1 MSLYKN
7 CKTAVSD
14 DSELSS
20 SFSVNGGVHQGSA
33 LNPLLFI
40 MLMDVLA
47 KDVSDGSVIELF
59 SAGNLFF
66 FCGESLNKVMDK
78 YGGSKNAVERK
89 GLRVNVDKKR
99 YDKKNSVPKVVLCV
113 IGEQVGCNSIY
124 CAKCQSW
131 VHCHCSDVPRQQVS
145 LLLCWDVFVCR
156 TCLGHHCSV
165 EEK

>member
-47 KDVSDGSVIELF
+47 KDVRDGSVRELF
-59 SAGNLFF
+59 SAGNLVFLWGIIKQGYGQVWEMEK
-66 FCGESLNKVMDK
+66 CSRTKGSEGE
-78 YGGSKNAVERK
+78 
-89 GLRVNVDKKR
+89 
-99 YDKKNSVPKVVLCV
+99 C
-113 IGEQVGCNSIY
+113 
-124 CAKCQSW
+124 
-131 VHCHCSDVPRQQVS
+131 
-145 LLLCWDVFVCR
+145 
-156 TCLGHHCSV
+156 
-165 EEK
+165 

>member
-66 FCGESLNKVMDK
+66 FLWGIIKQGYGQVWGIEKCSRTKGFEGE
-78 YGGSKNAVERK
+78 
-89 GLRVNVDKKR
+89 
-99 YDKKNSVPKVVLCV
+99 C
-113 IGEQVGCNSIY
+113 
-124 CAKCQSW
+124 
-131 VHCHCSDVPRQQVS
+131 
-145 LLLCWDVFVCR
+145 
-156 TCLGHHCSV
+156 
-165 EEK
+165 